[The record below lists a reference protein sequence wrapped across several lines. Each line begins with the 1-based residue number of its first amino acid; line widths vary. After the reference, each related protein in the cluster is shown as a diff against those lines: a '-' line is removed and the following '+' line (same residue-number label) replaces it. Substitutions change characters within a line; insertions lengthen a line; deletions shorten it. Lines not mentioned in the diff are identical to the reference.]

1 MEIVYF
7 MDQEERDRLAIKLF
21 EELFNDKG
29 TKILRVP
36 GGKRQFINKR
46 ILKHSDGIVSFY
58 FGKHAIFLGKMLKE
72 VKVSISD
79 RAYKSISSL
88 ISQYENKFGD
98 ELLKKAF
105 ESSISDVKD
114 LRHSK

>member
-1 MEIVYF
+1 

-21 EELFNDKG
+21 EELFKDKD
-29 TKILRVP
+29 TKTLRLIS
-36 GGKRQFINKR
+36 GKRQFINKR
-46 ILKHSDGIVSFY
+46 ILKHSDGIVSFC
-58 FGKHAIFLGKMLKE
+58 FGNHAIFLGRMLEE
-72 VKVSISD
+72 VKVSISY
-79 RAYKSISSL
+79 RAYRSISSL
-88 ISQYENKFGD
+88 INQYENKFGD